1 MLIEAEPL
9 FAVHL
14 SSSYFRIS
22 FLIYI
27 LKIHLLLAQVF
38 CIAASSFGSSLISL
52 FHRRHQ
58 LLTNICLIQHQQS
71 EATANS

>member
-14 SSSYFRIS
+14 SSFLCYWMDWSYFRIS

-27 LKIHLLLAQVF
+27 LEIH
-38 CIAASSFGSSLISL
+38 
-52 FHRRHQ
+52 
-58 LLTNICLIQHQQS
+58 
-71 EATANS
+71 

>member
-14 SSSYFRIS
+14 SSSYSRIS

-27 LKIHLLLAQVF
+27 LEIHWLLAQVF
-38 CIAASSFGSSLISL
+38 CITASSFGSSLISL
-52 FHRRHQ
+52 FRRRQQ
-58 LLTNICLIQHQQS
+58 LLAQHQQP
-71 EATANS
+71 EAMANS